1 MQQRLNQKAEIEITD
16 ENIQSNNCYPQET
29 RFRHKNT
36 NRLKVTG
43 QKKISHANS
52 YQKKAWVAMLV
63 SQKIDFKF

>member
-1 MQQRLNQKAEIEITD
+1 MQQRLNQKVEIEITD

-43 QKKISHANS
+43 
-52 YQKKAWVAMLV
+52 
-63 SQKIDFKF
+63 